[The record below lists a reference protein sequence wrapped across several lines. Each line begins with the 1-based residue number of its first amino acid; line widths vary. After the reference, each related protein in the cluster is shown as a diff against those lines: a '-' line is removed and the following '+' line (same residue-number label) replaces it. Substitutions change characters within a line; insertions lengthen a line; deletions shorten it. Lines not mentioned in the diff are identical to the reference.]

1 MVAMAVFSAMA
12 TSFFVF
18 FAPFAAGRNNVKYAL
33 VAIYSLLVSTIR
45 CCLGNNVPSSSP
57 IIPWKFAAQETRK
70 CSREIVLFSKEKKIE
85 GNGLCV

>member
-33 VAIYSLLVSTIR
+33 VAVYSLLVSTIR
-45 CCLGNNVPSSSP
+45 CCLSNNVPSWSH
-57 IIPWKFAAQETRK
+57 IIPWKFAAQETR
-70 CSREIVLFSKEKKIE
+70 
-85 GNGLCV
+85 